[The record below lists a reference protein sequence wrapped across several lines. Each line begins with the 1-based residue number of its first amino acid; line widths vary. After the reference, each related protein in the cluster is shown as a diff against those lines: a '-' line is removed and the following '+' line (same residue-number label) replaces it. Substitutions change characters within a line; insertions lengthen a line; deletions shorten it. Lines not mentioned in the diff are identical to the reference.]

1 MYNTNKKAEEK
12 QMNELNNVTTY
23 TDRKTRQHNIIA
35 KIILRIISKKLT
47 KSMLINQLL
56 YFHRFYSFNTIE
68 SIPSHVHNH

>member
-35 KIILRIISKKLT
+35 KIILKIISK
-47 KSMLINQLL
+47 NLL
-56 YFHRFYSFNTIE
+56 KAC
-68 SIPSHVHNH
+68 